1 MPLNIDWQQILIHLF
16 NFVILA
22 GGLYFLLYNPVKN
35 YMDKRADEYKNLEK
49 SAKDKLS
56 EADRLEAEY
65 KRRLEAADGEI
76 EEKRAEA
83 MRESEKLCAER
94 ISEAKKQSE
103 RIIADAK
110 AAAER
115 QRQRT
120 IEETREEIV
129 ELAAKMAEKVLH
141 GEDIKNG

>member
-22 GGLYFLLYNPVKN
+22 GGLYFLLYNPVKS
-35 YMDKRADEYKNLEK
+35 YMDKRENEYKNLETN
-49 SAKDKLS
+49 AKDKLS
-56 EADRLEAEY
+56 EADKLKAEY
-65 KRRLEAADGEI
+65 ERRLEAADSEI
-76 EEKRAEA
+76 
-83 MRESEKLCAER
+83 
-94 ISEAKKQSE
+94 EAKKAEALEKTEQLCSEKISDAKKQGE

-115 QRQRT
+115 QRKKT
-120 IEETREEIV
+120 IEDTREEIV